1 MSAVKNVEQWCTVWE
16 QALLS
21 ALLITEIIIIIII
34 IMMMIMITTTTTTTN
49 ANSLFTIITKNIYKN
64 YDKFL

>member
-1 MSAVKNVEQWCTVWE
+1 MSAVKNVELWCTVWE

-34 IMMMIMITTTTTTTN
+34 IIIITTTTTTTN
-49 ANSLFTIITKNIYKN
+49 ANSLFTIITKNIYK
-64 YDKFL
+64 KL

>member
-34 IMMMIMITTTTTTTN
+34 IIIIVITTTTTTSN
-49 ANSLFTIITKNIYKN
+49 ANSLFTIITKNIYK
-64 YDKFL
+64 KL

>member
-34 IMMMIMITTTTTTTN
+34 MIIVITTTTTTTTTSN
-49 ANSLFTIITKNIYKN
+49 ANSLFTIITKNIYK
-64 YDKFL
+64 KL

>member
-34 IMMMIMITTTTTTTN
+34 IIVITTTTTTTTSN
-49 ANSLFTIITKNIYKN
+49 ANSLFTIITKNIYK
-64 YDKFL
+64 KL

>member
-34 IMMMIMITTTTTTTN
+34 IITTTTTTTTTTN
-49 ANSLFTIITKNIYKN
+49 ANSLFTIITKNIYQK
-64 YDKFL
+64 L